1 MVSSMPISGLKWVN
15 RVIKQIRTLALAVFL
30 LLVVL
35 SPAQLQAQS
44 ELVII
49 ESSTSV
55 QFPTSIGFSLAAE
68 SDDDI
73 IDIRLHYTVER
84 EAFAEVT
91 SEVYIEF
98 DPGTSVD
105 VSWSL
110 DLRRVG
116 GLPLG
121 TVVDYWWTVA
131 DAGGNQVAT
140 APAQIRLDDNRYD
153 WRSITEGDV
162 TIYWYEGDESFA
174 QELMTT
180 AQAALERL
188 AEDTGAHLKE
198 AVGLY
203 IYASTQDLQG
213 SMIFP
218 QEWTG
223 GVAFTRYGT
232 IAIGVAPDNL
242 EWGKRAVI
250 HELTHLVTHQMTFN
264 PYGGLPTW
272 LNEGLSMHAEGEL
285 EVIYQV
291 YLIQAI
297 AQGSLIS
304 VRSLAS
310 PFSAFPEQS
319 YLSYAQSYSIV
330 EFLIDEYGQESML
343 ELLNTFQQ
351 GSSYDGALLRVYG
364 FDMDGLNARWRDSL
378 ATAAPAEPIEWQM
391 SPALIGLL
399 AAMATLLALGLA
411 ILAEDWAWR
420 RGR

>member
-1 MVSSMPISGLKWVN
+1 
-15 RVIKQIRTLALAVFL
+15 VIKQIRALALAVFL

-35 SPAQLQAQS
+35 SPAQLQAQG

-49 ESSTSV
+49 ESSASA

-68 SDDDI
+68 SSDDI

-140 APAQIRLDDNRYD
+140 APAQIRLDDNHYD
-153 WRSITEGDV
+153 WHSITEGDI

-223 GVAFTRYGT
+223 GVAFTRYGA

-291 YLIQAI
+291 YLIQAV

-378 ATAAPAEPIEWQM
+378 ATPAPAEPIEWQM

>member
-1 MVSSMPISGLKWVN
+1 MPISGLKWVN
-15 RVIKQIRTLALAVFL
+15 RVIKQIRALALAVFL

-35 SPAQLQAQS
+35 SPAQLQAQG

-49 ESSTSV
+49 ESSASA

-68 SDDDI
+68 SSDDI

-116 GLPLG
+116 SLPLG

-140 APAQIRLDDNRYD
+140 APAQIRLDDNHYD
-153 WRSITEGDV
+153 WHSITEGDI

-223 GVAFTRYGT
+223 GVAFTRYGA

-378 ATAAPAEPIEWQM
+378 ATPAPAEPIEWQM